1 MAEVAIPRNLFAEI
15 LPADHGTV
23 AADGHVNRVTS
34 SICHAFHQ
42 KPRETCVLVTENS
55 PLFGSRPRAD
65 ILRSACGTHSDD
77 SVLQIAASAANLS
90 FTKTPI
96 WGNLG

>member
-1 MAEVAIPRNLFAEI
+1 M
-15 LPADHGTV
+15 
-23 AADGHVNRVTS
+23 
-34 SICHAFHQ
+34 
-42 KPRETCVLVTENS
+42 TENS

-96 WGNLG
+96 WGILDNWCGILPDGLLGCDLDRPE